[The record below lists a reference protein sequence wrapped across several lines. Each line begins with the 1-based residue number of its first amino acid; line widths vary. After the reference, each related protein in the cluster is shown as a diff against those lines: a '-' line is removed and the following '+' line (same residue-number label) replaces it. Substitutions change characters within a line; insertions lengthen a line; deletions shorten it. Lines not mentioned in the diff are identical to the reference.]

1 MEAVT
6 PRRGFWVGFFFTI
19 NAIIGSGVLAVPW
32 NFQKAGLLLGIL
44 LLLLAGFLTLVLS
57 LQMLEIMS
65 RIELYVQ
72 LQDRP
77 AKGDSIEEDT
87 QALIAPAEPTI
98 QDRKFDMEAM
108 FALMFGEGAK
118 KLYMLGLGLTV
129 IGTLTAYFVLFGKT
143 MTAFVP
149 IFGVSCDSS
158 GDLEGG
164 CRSTYTCYLLLYS
177 LVMFYLC
184 YRGYEEQ
191 ITMQAVMAIA
201 RFVVLFLIVLTA
213 LLALAQEKTL
223 TSDEHR
229 ALSMPRLWRFFPAAG
244 VVFALFFLALSFH
257 NTMPNTAQIIREKS
271 TVLPKVM
278 MSAVGITT
286 FVFLTVGVV
295 ASLAVESTDEII
307 TLEWQHYSASHD
319 HRPWYSYPLAFIVVL
334 FPAVDVVSVFPIYSI
349 ALSDNLIALVY
360 GHDYEG
366 RVGRLEFC
374 CFRAATIAPPLIIAM
389 VIDNFVR
396 AMQTFILDITGLFG
410 FLSIMTAISLLQI
423 RTRRLVPEASKYDT
437 PFGHSVSTS

>member
-6 PRRGFWVGFFFTI
+6 PNHGFWVGFFFTI

-32 NFQKAGLLLGIL
+32 NFQKAGLILGVV

-65 RIELYVQ
+65 RVELYVQ
-72 LQDRP
+72 LQENP
-77 AKGDSIEEDT
+77 KGDSIEEDT

-98 QDRKFDMEAM
+98 KDRKFDMEAM
-108 FALMFGEGAK
+108 FALLFGEGAK
-118 KLYMLGLGLTV
+118 RAYMLGLGVTV
-129 IGTLTAYFVLFGKT
+129 IATLTAYFVLFGKT

-149 IFGVSCDSS
+149 ILGVSCDTSI
-158 GDLEGG
+158 DLSGG

-177 LVMFYLC
+177 LVMFYFC
-184 YRGYEEQ
+184 YRGYAEQ
-191 ITMQAVMAIA
+191 ITMQAVMACA

-213 LLALAQEKTL
+213 FLALIQGKTL

-229 ALSMPRLWRFFPAAG
+229 SLPVPKLWSFFPAAG
-244 VVFALFFLALSFH
+244 VMFALFFLALSFH
-257 NTMPNTAQIIREKS
+257 NTMPNTAQMIRERAQ
-271 TVLPKVM
+271 VLPRVM
-278 MSAVGITT
+278 VCAIGITT
-286 FVFLTVGVV
+286 FVFLVVGVV
-295 ASLAVESTDEII
+295 TSLAVEDADEII
-307 TLEWQHYSASHD
+307 TLEWQHYSASHE
-319 HRPWYSYPLAFIVVL
+319 HRPWYSYPLAFVIVL
-334 FPAVDVVSVFPIYSI
+334 FPAIDVLSIFPIYSI

-374 CFRAATIAPPLIIAM
+374 CFRAATIVPPLVIALL
-389 VIDNFVR
+389 VDNFVR
-396 AMQTFILDITGLFG
+396 DKQTFILDIAGIFG
-410 FLSIMTAISLLQI
+410 FLSLMGAISLLQI

-437 PFGHSVSTS
+437 PFGHSVSAS